1 MAYRVTVLPENRQLT
16 AENGDVLLA
25 LLRSAG
31 LSPEA
36 PCGGNGRCGKCK
48 VTVDVEEVLA

>member
-36 PCGGNGRCGKCK
+36 PAAATAAAENAR
-48 VTVDVEEVLA
+48 